1 MSFWQKRWPIPV
13 LCLLLAILAA
23 CAAFLLRWRRSKAAA
38 MEPAPVQAIQ
48 SRAYVSK
55 FRETPV
61 PTLPLITPIPTPLF
75 PSPGTCIGTRST
87 MIDR

>member
-38 MEPAPVQAIQ
+38 MEPAPVQAI
-48 SRAYVSK
+48 
-55 FRETPV
+55 
-61 PTLPLITPIPTPLF
+61 
-75 PSPGTCIGTRST
+75 
-87 MIDR
+87 